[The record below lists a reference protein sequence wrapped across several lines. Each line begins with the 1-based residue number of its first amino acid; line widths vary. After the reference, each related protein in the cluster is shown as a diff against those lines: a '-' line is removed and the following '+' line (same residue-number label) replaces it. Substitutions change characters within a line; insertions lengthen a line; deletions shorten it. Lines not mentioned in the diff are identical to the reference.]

1 MDMNRDV
8 QMTGALR
15 PDVELI
21 RGDSMLLF
29 DRQKDAYFKFDEKTL
44 KIISYLSESVPVDQF
59 LQNLHQNGISADRA
73 QLIEILTFLRQNNL
87 LQPYP
92 GEIVRQKAAR
102 EEYLRKNWLLRIS
115 SAYLFFRLPPW
126 RPEHFFEK
134 IAPFAGPL
142 TSGKLLIVCAA
153 AALCGYLLLIR
164 DFSAAVTEFRNSLS
178 WAGLVKYFFAIAAV
192 KFIHESAHALAAIHF
207 RCRIRGIGI
216 GFMLF
221 IPRLYTDTTDSWRL
235 PRKQRLLI
243 DSAGIAAELFV
254 GGAAALLWSFLP
266 PGIMRSTS
274 FYILTVSTLS
284 TFAVNGNPF
293 IKYDGYYI
301 LCDLV
306 GQDNLM
312 ARAAETIR
320 QYCRW
325 YFLGIGKAP
334 DLSASWKIACFG
346 ICSFLYRIF
355 LYTSIILLIYHKFN
369 RVLAVLMIILE
380 IYAVLL
386 YPLYREIKTVYL
398 LLKLKSRKKMLP
410 IGIFLLLILLLL
422 LLPFGWTEE
431 LPGEVCAEH
440 RSIIVV
446 PESGF
451 LLADVQ
457 SREVRE
463 KDVLC
468 EMRSPKLQFLCERIE
483 KRQREETLLLRL
495 QKQDEKQFFEADL
508 TAAKLKSTY
517 DDLQEIFR
525 KKQRLTVRSP
535 LAGTFVPV
543 SREMRS
549 GKFLSRNT
557 TLGYVFSAKK
567 KVVAYAGDQQ
577 LGKLAAGQKVEF
589 YLHGDLSVYHGR
601 IRFVSIVPA
610 TLEASALLMPFGGVI
625 PVLEH
630 QNDSLHI
637 RPFQTLYRVEI
648 ELPNPVCDLCLGRV
662 VKVCI
667 KKKERIMTMIQ
678 RMIIL
683 IWRKEFGGL

>member
-1 MDMNRDV
+1 MNKDV

-44 KIISYLSESVPVDQF
+44 KIISYLSVSVPVDQF
-59 LQNLHQNGISADRA
+59 LQNLLQNGISTDRA

-87 LQPYP
+87 LQPEP
-92 GEIVRQKAAR
+92 GEIVRKKAAR

-134 IAPFAGPL
+134 IAPFARRL
-142 TSGKLLIVCAA
+142 TSGKLVAVCAVV
-153 AALCGYLLLIR
+153 ALCGYLLLIQ
-164 DFSAAVTEFRNSLS
+164 DFSAVVTEFRNSLS

-192 KFIHESAHALAAIHF
+192 KLIHESAHALAAVHF

-216 GFMLF
+216 GFMFF

-243 DSAGIAAELFV
+243 DSAGIAAELFI

-266 PGIMRSTS
+266 PGIMRSTL
-274 FYILTVSTLS
+274 FYLLTVSTLS
-284 TFAVNGNPF
+284 TIAVNGNPF

-312 ARAAETIR
+312 ARAAETVR
-320 QYCRW
+320 QYFYW
-325 YFLGIGKAP
+325 YFLRIGKAP
-334 DLSASWKIACFG
+334 DLAASWKIACFG
-346 ICSFLYRIF
+346 VCSFLYRIF

-369 RVLAVLMIILE
+369 RMLAVLLIILE

-386 YPLYREIKTVYL
+386 HPLYREMKAVYS
-398 LLKLKSRKKMLP
+398 LLKLKPRKKLLLNA
-410 IGIFLLLILLLL
+410 GIFTLLIFLLL

-451 LLADVQ
+451 LLEDVQ
-457 SREVRE
+457 VRDVRE

-468 EMRSPKLQFLCERIE
+468 EMSSPKLQFLGERIE
-483 KRQREETLLLRL
+483 KRQREETLLLRM
-495 QKQDEKQFFEADL
+495 QQQDEKQFFEASL
-508 TAAKLKSTY
+508 MAAKLKNTY
-517 DDLQEIFR
+517 ENLQEVRR
-525 KKQRLTVRSP
+525 KKQLLTVRSP
-535 LAGTFVPV
+535 VTGKFVPL
-543 SREMRS
+543 SREMRA
-549 GKFLSRNT
+549 GRFLPKNT
-557 TLGYVFSAKK
+557 MLGHVFSAAK

-577 LGKLAAGQKVEF
+577 LGKLAAGQEVEF
-589 YLHGDLSVYHGR
+589 HLYGDLSVYHGR
-601 IRFVSIVPA
+601 IRSVSIVPA

-625 PVLEH
+625 PIPEH

-648 ELPNPVCDLCLGRV
+648 ELPEPFCDLYPGRIA
-662 VKVCI
+662 KVCI
-667 KKKERIMTMIQ
+667 RKKERIVTMI
-678 RMIIL
+678 RRIIVL
-683 IWRKEFGGL
+683 MWRKEFGEL